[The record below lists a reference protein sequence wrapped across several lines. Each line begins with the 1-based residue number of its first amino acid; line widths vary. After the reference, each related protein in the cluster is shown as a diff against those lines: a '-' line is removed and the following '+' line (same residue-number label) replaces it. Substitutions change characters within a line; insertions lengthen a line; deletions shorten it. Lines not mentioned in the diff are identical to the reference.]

1 MSKVWLITG
10 AGRGLGRAFV
20 QEAVNNGDQVIA
32 GIRKHDESDMLMK
45 SENVLPVIMDV
56 TKTDEIKSAVEKAVT
71 EFSRIDVLINNAGFG
86 MTGAFE
92 EATDEELR
100 FLIETN
106 YFGTANVIR
115 EVLPIMRKQKSG
127 MILNISSQAGAMPFL
142 GSTAYCSAKFAVVG
156 LSESLGLELEPFGI
170 QVAAVLPGAFRTDFR
185 DASSMKQPA
194 KMMPEYEGTLVRTG
208 RLSLSDN
215 NYKQEGDPAKAAA
228 FLYKIV
234 ESGKLPRRILIGKN
248 CCEGVKKYLSE
259 RIDEIDSYISDSS
272 LTAFE

>member
-20 QEAVNNGDQVIA
+20 QEAVNNGDKVIA
-32 GIRKHDESDMLMK
+32 GVRRLDGNDGLMNN
-45 SENVLPVIMDV
+45 ENVLPVIMDV
-56 TKTDEIKSAVEKAVT
+56 TKTDEIRSAVEKAVT
-71 EFSRIDVLINNAGFG
+71 EFGRIDVLVNNAGFG

-92 EATDEELR
+92 EATDSDLR
-100 FLIETN
+100 FLFETN

-115 EVLPIMRKQKSG
+115 EVLPVMREQKSG

-156 LSESLGLELEPFGI
+156 LSESLGIELEPFGI

-194 KMMPEYEGTLVRTG
+194 KMLPEYENTPVRAA
-208 RLSLSDN
+208 RLSLADN

-248 CCEGVKKYLSE
+248 CCEGVKKYLTE
-259 RIDEIDSYISDSS
+259 RINEIDSYIADSS
-272 LTAFE
+272 QTAFE

>member
-20 QEAVNNGDQVIA
+20 QEAVDQGDKVIA
-32 GIRKHDESDMLMK
+32 GVRKLDENDELMK
-45 SENVLPVIMDV
+45 NENVLPVTMDV
-56 TKTDEIKSAVEKAVT
+56 THKDEIVAAVKSAVDR
-71 EFSRIDVLINNAGFG
+71 FGRIDVLINNAGFG

-106 YFGTANVIR
+106 YFGTTNVIR
-115 EVLPIMRKQKSG
+115 EVLPVMREQKSG

-156 LSESLGLELEPFGI
+156 LSEALSIELEPFGI
-170 QVAAVLPGAFRTDFR
+170 QVVAVLPGAFRTDFR

-194 KMMPEYEGTLVRTG
+194 KMMPEYEGTPVRAG
-208 RLSLSDN
+208 WLSLSDN
-215 NYKQEGDPAKAAA
+215 NYKQEGDPANAAV
-228 FLYKIV
+228 FLYNIV
-234 ESGKLPRRILIGKN
+234 RSGKLPRRILIGKN

-259 RIDEIDSYISDSS
+259 RIDEINSYISDSS
-272 LTAFE
+272 QTAFE